1 MSNQNQKQIY
11 RIEAILCAQYQN
23 SITKVILFAKLFRLF
38 EVTETVSGIYLMMEY
53 APGGE
58 LFVRLAECGS
68 YTEHEAKPIFAQIAS
83 AVQYMVISLDIDYL

>member
-1 MSNQNQKQIY
+1 
-11 RIEAILCAQYQN
+11 
-23 SITKVILFAKLFRLF
+23 
-38 EVTETVSGIYLMMEY
+38 MMEY

-83 AVQYMVISLDIDYL
+83 AVQYMVISLDIDYRPEYFYLGVLTTKPIEEFQGWTLLFTYFLFSVKHTL

>member
-1 MSNQNQKQIY
+1 
-11 RIEAILCAQYQN
+11 
-23 SITKVILFAKLFRLF
+23 
-38 EVTETVSGIYLMMEY
+38 MMEY

-83 AVQYMVISLDIDYL
+83 AVQYMVIFLDIDYYITFIDQSTFIKKYWQKNR

>member
-1 MSNQNQKQIY
+1 
-11 RIEAILCAQYQN
+11 
-23 SITKVILFAKLFRLF
+23 
-38 EVTETVSGIYLMMEY
+38 MMEY

-83 AVQYMVISLDIDYL
+83 AVQYMVIYIDIDYKLYEVPKNWSHSVMAFIASRHV

>member
-1 MSNQNQKQIY
+1 
-11 RIEAILCAQYQN
+11 
-23 SITKVILFAKLFRLF
+23 
-38 EVTETVSGIYLMMEY
+38 MMEY

-83 AVQYMVISLDIDYL
+83 AVQYMVISLDINYNLYRTEYFCLGVLTTKPLEEFQGCTLLFTYFLFSVKHTL

>member
-1 MSNQNQKQIY
+1 
-11 RIEAILCAQYQN
+11 
-23 SITKVILFAKLFRLF
+23 
-38 EVTETVSGIYLMMEY
+38 MMEY

-83 AVQYMVISLDIDYL
+83 AVQYMVISLDIDYNIYRPEYSQVPIKRVEPNKRVGWIFYVNFIKKWAK

>member
-1 MSNQNQKQIY
+1 
-11 RIEAILCAQYQN
+11 
-23 SITKVILFAKLFRLF
+23 
-38 EVTETVSGIYLMMEY
+38 MMEY

-83 AVQYMVISLDIDYL
+83 AVQYMVISLDIDCNHLAQSTFIKEYWQQSR

>member
-1 MSNQNQKQIY
+1 
-11 RIEAILCAQYQN
+11 
-23 SITKVILFAKLFRLF
+23 
-38 EVTETVSGIYLMMEY
+38 MMEY

-83 AVQYMVISLDIDYL
+83 AVQYMVISLDIDYITFIDQSNFIKEY

>member
-1 MSNQNQKQIY
+1 
-11 RIEAILCAQYQN
+11 
-23 SITKVILFAKLFRLF
+23 
-38 EVTETVSGIYLMMEY
+38 MMEY

-83 AVQYMVISLDIDYL
+83 AVQYMVIFLDIDYYITFIDQSTFIKEY

>member
-1 MSNQNQKQIY
+1 
-11 RIEAILCAQYQN
+11 
-23 SITKVILFAKLFRLF
+23 
-38 EVTETVSGIYLMMEY
+38 MMEY

-83 AVQYMVISLDIDYL
+83 AVQYMVIFLDIDYITRVLLLRIIDNKTVRRISRLHFAVYIFSILSTIHGNFS

>member
-1 MSNQNQKQIY
+1 
-11 RIEAILCAQYQN
+11 
-23 SITKVILFAKLFRLF
+23 
-38 EVTETVSGIYLMMEY
+38 MMEY

-83 AVQYMVISLDIDYL
+83 AVQYMVISLDIHYNLNRPEYFY